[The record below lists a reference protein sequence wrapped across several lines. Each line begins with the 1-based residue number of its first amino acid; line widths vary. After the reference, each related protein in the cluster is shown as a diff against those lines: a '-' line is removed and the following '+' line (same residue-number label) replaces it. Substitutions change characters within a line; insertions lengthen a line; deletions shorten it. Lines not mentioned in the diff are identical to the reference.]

1 MDKDTAI
8 QEIRQLLSTADME
21 GALLKTRQLLQAL
34 NAREEMIQLDMIQSE
49 WHDVRAQSRNG
60 LLELDD
66 QVRLNNITRAKLL
79 ELVLHVGGDSD
90 LTENLRLEKPAP
102 PSGDPGGENHTLN
115 QAFKNGVK
123 NVFGVLFFLA
133 AGGTFMQNHYVPGSF
148 LLICG
153 IITFVPTLQLIE
165 KVLGFN
171 LHSWHKY
178 VIVIGGLIAYGA
190 TVPVKPKN
198 TGDAGGKAPNT
209 TVPR

>member
-34 NAREEMIQLDMIQSE
+34 NAREAMIQLDMIQSE

-60 LLELDD
+60 LLDVDD

-79 ELVLHVGGDSD
+79 ELALHIGGDSD
-90 LTENLRLEKPAP
+90 LSENLRPEKFVP
-102 PSGDPGGENHTLN
+102 PSGAPGEKNNALN
-115 QAFKNGVK
+115 QVFKNGVK
-123 NVFGVLFFLA
+123 NVFGVLFLLA
-133 AGGTFMQNHYVPGSF
+133 AGGTFIQNNYLPGSF

-165 KVLGFN
+165 KALSFN
-171 LHSWHKY
+171 LRSWHKY
-178 VIVIGGLIAYGA
+178 VIVIGGVNAYGT

-198 TGDAGGKAPNT
+198 AENTGGKAPNT
-209 TVPR
+209 TLPR

>member
-34 NAREEMIQLDMIQSE
+34 NAREALIQLDMIQSE

-60 LLELDD
+60 LLDVDD

-79 ELVLHVGGDSD
+79 ELVLHIGGDSELSD
-90 LTENLRLEKPAP
+90 NLRPEKFVP
-102 PSGDPGGENHTLN
+102 PSGAPGEKNNALN

-123 NVFGVLFFLA
+123 NVFGVLFLLA
-133 AGGTFMQNHYVPGSF
+133 AGGTFIGKNYLSGSF
-148 LLICG
+148 LLIAG

-165 KVLGFN
+165 KALGFR

-178 VIVIGGLIAYGA
+178 VIVIGGLLAYGM
-190 TVPVKPKN
+190 TVPVKHKNNGEPGVQIPK
-198 TGDAGGKAPNT
+198 
-209 TVPR
+209 

>member
-60 LLELDD
+60 LLDVDD
-66 QVRLNNITRAKLL
+66 QVRLNNISRAKLL
-79 ELVLHVGGDSD
+79 ELALHVNGDSG
-90 LTENLRLEKPAP
+90 LTESLRPEKPVP
-102 PSGDPGGENHTLN
+102 LSGDPGGKNNALN

-165 KVLGFN
+165 KALGFN

-178 VIVIGGLIAYGA
+178 VIVIGGLLAYGV

-198 TGDAGGKAPNT
+198 TGDSGGQTKTNT
-209 TVPR
+209 LN

>member
-1 MDKDTAI
+1 MDKDTTI

-66 QVRLNNITRAKLL
+66 QVRRNNITRAKLL
-79 ELVLHVGGDSD
+79 ELVLHVGGDSA

-102 PSGDPGGENHTLN
+102 PPGDPGGKNQTLN

-123 NVFGVLFFLA
+123 NVFGVLFLLA
-133 AGGTFMQNHYVPGSF
+133 AGGSFIQNNYLPGSF

-165 KVLGFN
+165 KMLGFN

-178 VIVIGGLIAYGA
+178 VIVMGGLIAYGA
-190 TVPVKPKN
+190 TGSVKPKN
-198 TGDAGGKAPNT
+198 AGDTGGQTKTNT
-209 TVPR
+209 LN